1 MFSPSLL
8 SCSSNQQVDTT
19 VLCRVCVCMNAC
31 VCGLGERKV
40 LPYILTAFGSCYR
53 NEVRYIPKGPNS
65 HVPCS

>member
-19 VLCRVCVCMNAC
+19 VLCRVCMLVC
-31 VCGLGERKV
+31 VVLGERKV

-53 NEVRYIPKGPNS
+53 NEVSYTPKGPNS